1 MDISTSNLFVMVFR
15 RAVTDNLGEFSLD
28 GRMLS
33 VLMELDG
40 KQTLGT
46 IAKKTG
52 LSMGAMRKIITTLLE
67 LELVEADEDALS
79 VLDKDFINYLNAQLS
94 IAIGPIAGVLVEDAI
109 SDLGYSLHR
118 FPSHQAAELIDL
130 LAREIQREGK
140 MITFKQNMV
149 NKIKEKGY

>member
-1 MDISTSNLFVMVFR
+1 MDISKSNLFITVFR
-15 RAVTDNLGEFSLD
+15 RSVTDNLGEFSLD
-28 GRMLS
+28 GQMLS

-52 LSMGAMRKIITTLLE
+52 LSMGAMRKIITRLSE

-79 VLDKDFINYLNAQLS
+79 VLDKDFINYLNEQLS
-94 IAIGPIAGVLVEDAI
+94 MAIGPIARVLVEDAI
-109 SDLGYSLHR
+109 SDLGYSPHR

-130 LAREIQREGK
+130 LAREIQREEK
-140 MITFKQNMV
+140 MITFQKNML
-149 NKIKEKGY
+149 NKVKEKGY